1 VKEFT
6 LEEMYSS
13 VALKKESHTEIVA
26 STLLG
31 NGRNGYTDG
40 NISDNNLEFNGPY
53 GVIEDKDGENIYIAD
68 KFNYAI
74 RRYKKS
80 DGTLTTILKE
90 DIFPSAN
97 DIHNSIKFPSGFAF
111 DKVGNLYYT
120 DAGLDCV
127 KKILVSQGDIIEDVT
142 CAHRTREIERLD
154 RKGAPLNK
162 VLLGE
167 PTGIAIDNEGNIYIT
182 EKLHHIVSKLHIAEN
197 TIEIIAGTWAGF
209 KDGPCY
215 SSKFNSKC

>member
-1 VKEFT
+1 
-6 LEEMYSS
+6 
-13 VALKKESHTEIVA
+13 
-26 STLLG
+26 
-31 NGRNGYTDG
+31 
-40 NISDNNLEFNGPY
+40 
-53 GVIEDKDGENIYIAD
+53 
-68 KFNYAI
+68 
-74 RRYKKS
+74 
-80 DGTLTTILKE
+80 
-90 DIFPSAN
+90 
-97 DIHNSIKFPSGFAF
+97 
-111 DKVGNLYYT
+111 
-120 DAGLDCV
+120 
-127 KKILVSQGDIIEDVT
+127 VSQGDIIEDVT

-215 SSKFNSKC
+215 SSKFNSPTGICIDKEGDLIVCDTANHRIGKFY